1 MLPVLTISMIN
12 AMKNSKHAA
21 MFDDKGALCNDARQ
35 LANGRQSIMWPAFA
49 QLLCYP
55 DMVLVRYKLET
66 W

>member
-35 LANGRQSIMWPAFA
+35 LANGRQSIM
-49 QLLCYP
+49 
-55 DMVLVRYKLET
+55 
-66 W
+66 